1 MRLYTNN
8 RGEWFGTQADAKRV
22 GVEWEEVDFPT
33 VKPELLA
40 WLNHYRVTNF
50 EQPQDTGEGQG
61 STGTRKPYV
70 APYDPDAPARLDEP
84 PKQGI
89 TCSAYKPAS
98 DLNAYDVRDVVTVC
112 DRKHLA
118 PALGAIISRLHDEL
132 EVAS

>member
-8 RGEWFGTQADAKRV
+8 RGEWFGTQADAKR
-22 GVEWEEVDFPT
+22 GGIEWEEVDFPT
-33 VKPELLA
+33 VKSDLLA

-50 EQPQDTGEGQG
+50 EQPQDTGEGRG
-61 STGTRKPYV
+61 STGTHKQP
-70 APYDPDAPARLDEP
+70 EP
-84 PKQGI
+84 TTPTPTGI

-132 EVAS
+132 GEAS

>member
-50 EQPQDTGEGQG
+50 EQPQDTGEGRG
-61 STGTRKPYV
+61 STGTRK
-70 APYDPDAPARLDEP
+70 EP
-84 PKQGI
+84 EPTTPTPTGI